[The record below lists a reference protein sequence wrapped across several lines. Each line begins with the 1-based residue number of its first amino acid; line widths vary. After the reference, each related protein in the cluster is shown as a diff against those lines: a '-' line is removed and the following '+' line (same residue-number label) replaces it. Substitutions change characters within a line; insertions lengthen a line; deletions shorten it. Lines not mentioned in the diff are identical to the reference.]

1 MVIRVPE
8 GPFREGL
15 EDEFKENGLVAI
27 DFRETSPQK
36 SEKEMYGVKRA
47 GRMAAQVGG
56 LAVGVPGELRGL
68 ELGKCLAPCGSGG
81 ADGSS
86 LAVWLFTMGGG
97 RHASCEACARMASQ
111 PVPRRETTCLWVCPY
126 SSDRDQIAN
135 QQSIHAG

>member
-15 EDEFKENGLVAI
+15 EDEFRENGLVAI

-68 ELGKCLAPCGSGG
+68 ELGKCSDSRGRGG
-81 ADGSS
+81 ADGST
-86 LAVWLFTMGGG
+86 LAVWLFAMGGG
-97 RHASCEACARMASQ
+97 RHASREACARMASQ

-126 SSDRDQIAN
+126 SSGRHQIADK
-135 QQSIHAG
+135 QPIYAG

>member
-15 EDEFKENGLVAI
+15 EDEFRENGLVAI

-68 ELGKCLAPCGSGG
+68 ELGKCSNSRGRRG
-81 ADGSS
+81 ADRSS
-86 LAVWLFTMGGG
+86 LAVWFFTMGRG
-97 RHASCEACARMASQ
+97 RHAGREARTRMASQ
-111 PVPRRETTCLWVCPY
+111 SVPRREIACLWVRP
-126 SSDRDQIAN
+126 S
-135 QQSIHAG
+135 